1 MASPA
6 RELKIVASIAEA
18 LNTSPSVEA
27 ALEQTLGLVAELL
40 DLETGWVWLVD
51 RETGHM
57 YSAASRNLP
66 PYLQEPE
73 RMSGEAW
80 CWCIERFREGT
91 LETRNIDV
99 IECSRLKPAVKA
111 KNSELTRGLAHHASV
126 PLFFQGKP
134 LGIMNITAPAMRRV
148 SSAELHLLDTIGRLV
163 GIAIERARLA
173 EESAMLARA
182 DERTR
187 LAREIHDTIAQGL
200 AALTL
205 QIETA
210 LRNVGNDPARVRERL
225 EQALTTARTS
235 LDEARRSVSTLRAG
249 ATDGKPLAQ
258 ALAALAREFTS
269 ESGIP
274 VDLESSGDCPLP
286 KETEGEL
293 FRIAQQALANV
304 RQHAAARNVGI
315 TLTCRK
321 KAATLVI
328 EDDGRGFDARNVAA
342 GRHGLIGM
350 RERAR
355 AAGGTLRLT
364 TGKTGTRIVVKV
376 PA

>member
-18 LNTSPSVEA
+18 LNSSPSVTT
-27 ALEQTLGLVAELL
+27 ALEQTLGLVAKLL

-73 RMSGEAW
+73 RMSGESW

-91 LETRNIDV
+91 LTTRNIDV

-111 KNSELTRGLAHHASV
+111 EKNELTRGLAHHASI
-126 PLFFQGKP
+126 PLSFQGKP

-173 EESAMLARA
+173 EESALLARA

-200 AALTL
+200 AALAL

-210 LRNVGNDPARVRERL
+210 LRSVGRDPGRVRERL
-225 EQALTTARTS
+225 EQALDTARTS
-235 LDEARRSVSTLRAG
+235 LDEARRSVTTLRAG
-249 ATDGKPLAQ
+249 PTAGKPLAQ
-258 ALAALAREFTS
+258 ALASLAREFTS
-269 ESGIP
+269 ESGIQ
-274 VDLESSGDCPLP
+274 VNLESSGDCPLP
-286 KETEGEL
+286 RDVEGEL

-304 RQHAAARNVGI
+304 RQHASARNVGI
-315 TLTCRK
+315 TLTCRRK
-321 KAATLVI
+321 TAALAI
-328 EDDGRGFDARNVAA
+328 EDDGRGFDARKVAA
-342 GRHGLIGM
+342 GRHGITGM
-350 RERAR
+350 RERAH
-355 AAGGTLRLT
+355 AAGGTFRLT
-364 TGKTGTRIVVKV
+364 SNKKGTRIVVKV
-376 PA
+376 PV